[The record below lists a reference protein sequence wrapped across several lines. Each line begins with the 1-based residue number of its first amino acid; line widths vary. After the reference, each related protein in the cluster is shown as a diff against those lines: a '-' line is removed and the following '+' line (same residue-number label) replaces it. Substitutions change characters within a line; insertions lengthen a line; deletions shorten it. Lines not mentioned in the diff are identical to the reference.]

1 MLLAV
6 IGHLGDAIHNPIGA
20 RLIGEK
26 IVHGSGAATHLPE
39 SPSQKIGG
47 PDGLQK
53 LFIKIIGLDVVE
65 QALFRASDGPFLS
78 NKPFGLPCLEK
89 RNGFLTAV
97 QWEDQLSLL
106 AAMISIDL
114 FDLPCHTGH
123 LMSM

>member
-1 MLLAV
+1 MPWN
-6 IGHLGDAIHNPIGA
+6 DPIDA
-20 RLIGEK
+20 RLIVEK

-47 PDGLQK
+47 PDGLPELPAK
-53 LFIKIIGLDVVE
+53 IVFLEAADKILSHAPDCPLLF
-65 QALFRASDGPFLS
+65 

-97 QWEDQLSLL
+97 QWKDQPRLL

-114 FDLPCHTGH
+114 FDLSCHTGH
-123 LMSM
+123 LMGVDIN